1 MITSA
6 LARAHAKALESA
18 ILNGNGTIT
27 GFTSAN
33 GTENGNAGLA
43 QDQAGTGIF
52 QTAQADFDFSENDL
66 LTTNI
71 LVKMRGLMG
80 KYGLD
85 PAEMAFI
92 VNTSGYYE
100 LLQDTNFAKANEV
113 TPELASRVQ
122 GIVGEVYGT
131 PVVASDLISRS
142 GSGPVG
148 TGAIA
153 VNTANYVI
161 PRLRGVNIETDYIVK
176 EQRTALIASQA
187 LGFEELV
194 AGFAGNRPSVKLIY
208 QA

>member
-1 MITSA
+1 
-6 LARAHAKALESA
+6 
-18 ILNGNGTIT
+18 
-27 GFTSAN
+27 
-33 GTENGNAGLA
+33 
-43 QDQAGTGIF
+43 
-52 QTAQADFDFSENDL
+52 
-66 LTTNI
+66 
-71 LVKMRGLMG
+71 MG

-142 GSGPVG
+142 GSSPVG
-148 TGAIA
+148 TAAVA